1 MRVPRQKPSPTR
13 TDRQHGIVRDS
24 RGGEDQPADKSRA
37 QQTSVGEQSA
47 GQEAQRDAA
56 TTQPISPGQPAGG
69 E

>member
-1 MRVPRQKPSPTR
+1 MRIPRQKPSPER

-24 RGGEDQPADKSRA
+24 RGQDQPADKSRA
-37 QQTSVGEQSA
+37 QQASFGERSA

-56 TTQPISPGQPAGG
+56 TTEPISPGQPAGG